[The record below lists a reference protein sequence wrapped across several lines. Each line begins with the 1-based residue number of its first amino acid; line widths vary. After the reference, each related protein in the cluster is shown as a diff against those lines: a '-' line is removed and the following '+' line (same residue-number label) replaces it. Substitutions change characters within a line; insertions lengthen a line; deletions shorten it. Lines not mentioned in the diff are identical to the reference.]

1 MEENKEERTQDVP
14 FAEKQTKAP
23 ISRKEFYIVAV
34 ILGLLIVH
42 GFKGI
47 NQRTE
52 RMERNVRSEM
62 NSISDSVHHVS
73 QNVRNTL
80 EEQGS
85 ILEGS
90 HIDVIDSDITN
101 RKVILKLSASP
112 KEYTEKMK
120 LFFQISCDGSVPVVI
135 EGKKTEGAEYT
146 AELEIPLCDTA
157 DMTAVLDYG
166 NIKKVQAMGRESIK
180 EQFVLD
186 MNCIQRGSYSYR
198 GKTVYLDETVSGNI
212 FSKEQK
218 EGNKGLGNKMEKLEI
233 VLFADDKEVKRIP
246 AFLKKRNSD
255 TTTFDVPVKA
265 EIPLEE
271 EKPFE
276 IRVEGKDSL
285 GFSYHQTVQKTIF
298 NKIGSSSADLSG
310 ETIVE

>member
-1 MEENKEERTQDVP
+1 MEENKGERIQDVP

-23 ISRKEFYIVAV
+23 ISRREFYIVAI
-34 ILGLLIVH
+34 ILGLLVVN
-42 GFKGI
+42 GFKGV

-52 RMERNVRSEM
+52 RMERNFSSEINM
-62 NSISDSVHHVS
+62 ISDSVHHVS
-73 QNVRNTL
+73 ENVRNTL

-85 ILEGS
+85 ILESS
-90 HIDVIDSDITN
+90 HIDVINADVKN
-101 RKVILKLSASP
+101 KKVFLKLSASP
-112 KEYTEKMK
+112 KEYTDKMQ
-120 LFFQISCDGSVPVVI
+120 LFFQVSCDGGVPVI
-135 EGKKTEGAEYT
+135 AEGIKTEGAAYT

-157 DMTAVLDYG
+157 NITAILDYG
-166 NIKKVQAMGRESIK
+166 NIKKVQDMGAESIK
-180 EQFVLD
+180 EQFVLEMD
-186 MNCIQRGSYSYR
+186 CMQYGSYSYR
-198 GKTVYLDETVSGNI
+198 NQTVYLDETVTGNI

-218 EGNKGLGNKMEKLEI
+218 EGNKGVTNKMEKLDVI
-233 VLFADDKEVKRIP
+233 LFADGKEVKRIP
-246 AFLKKRNSD
+246 VVLKRRNSD
-255 TTTFDVPVKA
+255 TTSFDVPVKE

-285 GFSYHQTVQKTIF
+285 GFTYREIVQKTTF